1 MSLRGPWDQDKQ
13 LFWDEGRKERVGER
27 RKGGGE
33 KGRAYERRRVEGEK
47 DRDKQRDKER
57 ITMQR
62 RKLQDQKGGKVRRK
76 KKQRRR
82 MMRRKGWSQN
92 DISTESGKAWK
103 KGKKTV
109 KRKHR
114 KECQKLYPWAR
125 SCVTEGK
132 KEMTYCTWCSPVGT
146 TQVQMAC
153 KLSAL
158 RQHNKTQK
166 HHRSA
171 PGRAEGQGDVTKF
184 FRKKKEKRAVKVA
197 EIKLAAFSAVHT
209 SFRYDFK
216 LRIFIIFS
224 P

>member
-1 MSLRGPWDQDKQ
+1 MFKLCRPLSEILIAIVTYFPLDNTFLYPAIYIPIFSLFASRPD
-13 LFWDEGRKERVGER
+13 
-27 RKGGGE
+27 GG
-33 KGRAYERRRVEGEK
+33 
-47 DRDKQRDKER
+47 
-57 ITMQR
+57 QR
-62 RKLQDQKGGKVRRK
+62 RFGYGPTIRTYCHIWIRWKFRWNCQSPQSAPTSNTTSLT
-76 KKQRRR
+76 
-82 MMRRKGWSQN
+82 
-92 DISTESGKAWK
+92 STSK

-171 PGRAEGQGDVTKF
+171 PGQAEGQGDVTKF

-197 EIKLAAFSAVHT
+197 EVKLAAFSAVHT